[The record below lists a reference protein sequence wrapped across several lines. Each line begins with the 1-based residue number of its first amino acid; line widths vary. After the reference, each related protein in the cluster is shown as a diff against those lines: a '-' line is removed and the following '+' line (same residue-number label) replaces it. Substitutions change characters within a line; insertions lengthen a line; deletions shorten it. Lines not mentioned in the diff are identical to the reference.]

1 MTMPQPSTNE
11 MRSTESVTLF
21 ENELREALRSHEERL
36 QEPPQFDDMSVA
48 IRRRSEDAYG
58 EIAAALSRIDDGSFG
73 RCENCESLIGLD
85 RLEAMPHTRYCLGCA
100 SR

>member
-11 MRSTESVTLF
+11 MRPTESLASF
-21 ENELREALRSHEERL
+21 EIELREALRSHEERL

-48 IRRRSEDAYG
+48 IRRRSEEAYG
-58 EIAAALSRIDDGSFG
+58 EIVAALSRIDDGSFG
-73 RCENCESLIGLD
+73 RCENCEMPISLD

-100 SR
+100 TG